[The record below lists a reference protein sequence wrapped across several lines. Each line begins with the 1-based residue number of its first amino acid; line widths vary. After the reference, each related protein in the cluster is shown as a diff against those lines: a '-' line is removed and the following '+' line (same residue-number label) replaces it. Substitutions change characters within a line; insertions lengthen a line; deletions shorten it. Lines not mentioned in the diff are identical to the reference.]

1 VKRDSAATRTV
12 FSNKICKRDSCL
24 TGISYK
30 LCRLFFG
37 VDKKQY
43 ELAAVPRGEVY
54 RDFGVLTIVE
64 KKATN
69 KIQSTDF
76 SSDNDSRTSS
86 QQEQFLPINS
96 EHTVII
102 GTIRMGF
109 GHWRMSIALASAAH
123 YLGYTPYL
131 LDLMSFKGSVAARSI
146 HFLEKWYNMLSR
158 ASQSWAWFNKHIW
171 ERATGISGRKLDSCL
186 RERGLSQLFVPILS
200 NIPKNIPIMSTHPWV
215 GHAAVL
221 AGMTKVVSIIP
232 DNLPMAF
239 WLVEGSVHTVQ
250 SPSAYM
256 GYRTLIS
263 METKHLQISNCLPA
277 SAIREAGHYV
287 DFEITSNIELD
298 CTRRLE
304 RAARQEP
311 RRFLLTM
318 GGAGAQVQ
326 HFADITREIKSSIEN
341 GKAALLI
348 NMGDHEG
355 RWNALKEEFVKSS
368 IPWTFHSNW
377 EETKKFAAAASTN
390 SINGIHVFLH
400 NDFYAAVYTT
410 NILMRICD
418 IVITKP
424 SELSF
429 YPVPKLFIHRVGR
442 HEAWGAIRGS
452 EMGDGTIETD
462 SIPALHRTLHT
473 LIDEDDLLKLYCR
486 HILINA
492 REGVYNGAYNAVRLA
507 EDAEDTQ

>member
-1 VKRDSAATRTV
+1 MNRRVLGNLLTRRV
-12 FSNKICKRDSCL
+12 SCF
-24 TGISYK
+24 TGISYHFCK
-30 LCRLFFG
+30 FLFG
-37 VDKKQY
+37 TDTHNY
-43 ELAAVPRGEVY
+43 ELVAVPRGEVY
-54 RDFGVLTIVE
+54 EDFGVLTIIE
-64 KKATN
+64 KNSASSEEKA
-69 KIQSTDF
+69 
-76 SSDNDSRTSS
+76 
-86 QQEQFLPINS
+86 LPIDPT
-96 EHTVII
+96 HAIII

-123 YLGYTPYL
+123 HLGYTPYL
-131 LDLMSFKGSVAARSI
+131 LDLMSFKSSVAAKSI
-146 HFLEKWYNMLSR
+146 HFLEKWYNLLSR
-158 ASQSWAWFNKHIW
+158 ASQSWGWFNKHIW
-171 ERATGISGRKLDSCL
+171 ERATGVSGRLLDSCL
-186 RERGLSQLFVPILS
+186 RERKLSQLFVPILA
-200 NIPKNIPIMSTHPWV
+200 NIPKDIPILSTHPWV
-215 GHAAVL
+215 GHAAVM
-221 AGMTKVVSIIP
+221 AGMKNVVSIIP

-250 SPSAYM
+250 SPSTYM

-263 METKHLQISNCLPA
+263 MENKHCTITNCLPA
-277 SAIREAGHYV
+277 KCIREAGHYV

-304 RAARQEP
+304 RCAREEP

-326 HFADITREIKSSIEN
+326 RFADIARELKSSIEA
-341 GKAALLI
+341 GKATLLI

-355 RWNALKEEFVKSS
+355 RWEALKEEFIKLS
-368 IPWTFHSNW
+368 IQWTFHDDW
-377 EETKKFAAAASTN
+377 KETKKFVETASTG
-390 SINGIHVFLH
+390 SITGIHVFLH
-400 NDFYAAVYTT
+400 NDFYAAVYAT
-410 NILMRICD
+410 NILMRISD

-429 YPVPKLFIHRVGR
+429 YPVPKLFIQRVGK

-462 SIPALHRTLHT
+462 STPALHRTLHT

-492 REGVYNGAYNAVRLA
+492 REGVYNGAYNAVQIA
-507 EDAEDTQ
+507 EGAE